1 MPQASSSQFN
11 ILVGYF
17 FNLNYILGVGFL
29 SIPFTFYHSGF
40 VLCFLTLTFLSIC
53 SCISSLWILEI
64 MARINALYLQR
75 NEQKKSTDSSTT
87 PDYYISETRKYEY
100 TEICDMLF
108 GIPGKLFSLTIIVIL
123 IFIVLWAYATVAAT
137 AWSVNI
143 PINTTVLAECSQTDF
158 IFKRFPTDQRCSN
171 LYRVCLAI
179 FGVIIMVL
187 SSLELNEQKY
197 LQVSFAIMRF
207 IVFVSLVIFS
217 IFIIIHNIYNP
228 QNPIPHELN
237 NTNSTATQVLT
248 RFDIVQWFIAVP
260 IIAGALNITNGIP
273 SLSHNVI
280 PKRRLKQMYI
290 SVFLTLWFFY
300 AAIGVLVSFAFLNLV
315 NENAALNWK
324 YFTQPQY
331 NIVARIVSYYI
342 VLFPSLDVISLY
354 PLYVTSIANNIYQV
368 VMCRDT
374 SQGDCTCKDK
384 IGKLVFRLV
393 CAFLPLIGAA
403 FISNLVTLLK
413 IGGIFILFLGF
424 LIPATCQ
431 LQSKRLCRKQIENC
445 QLIPSSNESSRL
457 RVCSNHTTISPIR
470 NDATLHLQ
478 KPKGMPFSIKHFLF
492 NIEARTPYS
501 GWYSSNFVVIIMCVV
516 GVFCFCLTIVSL
528 L

>member
-1 MPQASSSQFN
+1 MLSSSLIFGYVFN
-11 ILVGYF
+11 I
-17 FNLNYILGVGFL
+17 NYLIGTGFL
-29 SIPFTFYHSGF
+29 AFPFVFYYAGTIPTFLAMI
-40 VLCFLTLTFLSIC
+40 VLSIC
-53 SCISSLWILEI
+53 TCITTLWILET
-64 MARINALYLQR
+64 MARTNILESIKCGKEELQTR
-75 NEQKKSTDSSTT
+75 SDGNQFV
-87 PDYYISETRKYEY
+87 YYISETRKFEI
-100 TEICDMLF
+100 TEMIEIYF
-108 GIPGKLFSLTIIVIL
+108 GFVGKIFALVIIFLCCILTN
-123 IFIVLWAYATVAAT
+123 WSYATVTAT

-207 IVFVSLVIFS
+207 IAFVSLVIFS

-248 RFDIVQWFIAVP
+248 RFDIVQWFIALP
-260 IIAGALNITNGIP
+260 LITFALNITNGIP

-384 IGKLVFRLV
+384 IEKLVFRFF

-413 IGGIFILFLGF
+413 IVGLFSIIIIYFIP
-424 LIPATCQ
+424 IACQ
-431 LQSKRLCRKQIENC
+431 LQSKRLCRKQIETF
-445 QLIPSSNESSRL
+445 QMIPSSNESSRL
-457 RVCSNHTTISPIR
+457 RVCSKHSTIPPIR
-470 NDATLHLQ
+470 NGSTL
-478 KPKGMPFSIKHFLF
+478 KGMSFSIKHFLF
-492 NIEARTPYS
+492 KIEARTPYS
-501 GWYSSNFVVIIMCVV
+501 GWYSSNFVVIIISVV
-516 GVFCFCLTIVSL
+516 GVFCFCLTIVSIVYT
-528 L
+528 